1 MIAKS
6 YYGWNSDFTNVIK
19 ADEYIKS
26 VIPNAEYMDITK
38 DNAVAFVPK
47 TNGNFVYEID
57 GKLYNTIWT
66 NSYKELIEFYKRRKH
81 DQTTIFDFL
90 EE

>member
-38 DNAVAFVPK
+38 DNAVAFVSK
-47 TNGNFVYEID
+47 TKYTKNKDKNYPFLYDKYCNFDVKMI
-57 GKLYNTIWT
+57 
-66 NSYKELIEFYKRRKH
+66 
-81 DQTTIFDFL
+81 
-90 EE
+90 

>member
-26 VIPNAEYMDITK
+26 VITNAEYMDITK
-38 DNAVAFVPK
+38 DNSVAFVTR
-47 TNGNFVYEID
+47 TNENFVY
-57 GKLYNTIWT
+57 
-66 NSYKELIEFYKRRKH
+66 
-81 DQTTIFDFL
+81 
-90 EE
+90 

>member
-38 DNAVAFVPK
+38 DNSVAFVTK
-47 TNGNFVYEID
+47 TNENFVYEIN
-57 GKLYNTIWT
+57 GKLYNIIWT
-66 NSYKELIEFYKRRKH
+66 NPYQQLIEFYKRRKH
-81 DQTTIFDFL
+81 DQTTIFDYL
-90 EE
+90 ED